1 MSAVNNSSNFV
12 SVRID
17 GIAALR
23 EACRQLPE
31 KIQNNIMRGALRA
44 AGNVIADEARRRVPA
59 RSGQLKAS
67 IRTSVRPMKLGIVAS
82 VKAGDRFRV
91 FKGKGSVNKKVAY
104 RTARSGGGFNYH
116 APFYAHFVEF
126 GTKPHLIKPRHGK
139 RLFFAVASKV
149 VSVPMVKHPGAAP
162 RPFLGPAFNAKW
174 RDALQVVEDYLAK
187 RLPIEA
193 EKLNRGKS

>member
-1 MSAVNNSSNFV
+1 MSAINSSNFV

-17 GIAALR
+17 GIADLR

-59 RSGQLKAS
+59 RTGQLKAS
-67 IRTSVRPMKLGIVAS
+67 IRVSVRNTLNGVIAS

-91 FKGKGSVNKKVAY
+91 FKGKGKSIKGAAY
-104 RTARSGGGFNYH
+104 RTARAGGGFNYST
-116 APFYAHFVEF
+116 PFYAHFVEF
-126 GTKPHLIKPRHGK
+126 GTRPHIIKPRFAR
-139 RLFFAVASKV
+139 RLAFVVASRV
-149 VSVPMVKHPGAAP
+149 VSVPQVKHPGAKP
-162 RPFLGPAFNAKW
+162 RPFMGPAFDAKW
-174 RDALQVVEDYLAK
+174 HDALAAVETYMAK

-193 EKLNRGKS
+193 AKLNKG